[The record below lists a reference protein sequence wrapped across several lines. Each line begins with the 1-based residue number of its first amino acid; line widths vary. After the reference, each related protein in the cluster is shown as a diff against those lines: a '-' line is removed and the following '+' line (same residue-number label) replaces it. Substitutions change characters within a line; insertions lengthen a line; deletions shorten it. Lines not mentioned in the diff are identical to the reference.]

1 MESRPPHVSHYT
13 IESTLGQGGMG
24 VVYLATDNLLHRKV
38 ALKFL
43 PPELSHDVEARR
55 RFLNEGRAA
64 ASLNHP
70 NAAQLYEVGAEGDD
84 IFLAMEY
91 VPGVTLRELV
101 QGGPLPWTEVVTMSL
116 EILDALREAH
126 SHGIIHRDIKGANIK
141 RTPEGR
147 VKVMDFG
154 LAKVT
159 DGSTVTQSDAI
170 LGTAAYMSPQQVVG
184 QEVDERTDLFSLGVV
199 LYELLTGRLPFVGDQ
214 PVAVAHAILHEDPI
228 TIREL
233 APEVPADLE
242 HIIFKAMMRSVQERY
257 QSAAEM
263 AEDLARFR
271 EHDRLRRAGV
281 HQELDLVATNEVFT
295 TRRERFLAPLVGREE
310 PLNRLAALHREV
322 RIGDGA
328 AACISGE
335 AGIGK
340 SRLVEEFCR
349 SCRREGSRVLIA
361 SCLFGGGGSSY
372 LPIADA
378 LRQYF
383 ALRGV
388 DSAPAL
394 QRFLFDKAPRLAG
407 SIPVL
412 SRFLRFAFATNGP
425 TSEEELW
432 EVLDQVI
439 AFVSEERPLVFVI
452 EDLQWADEG
461 TVRLFHFLTRRVA
474 GRRMFLLVTH
484 RPEETISEPGGGPHP
499 VQNVLQL
506 LGREDRFE
514 RIELNRLTRADVS
527 EVLQRL
533 YPGHE
538 WGEEFG
544 TLLYREAEGNP
555 FFMVEILKLLTAE
568 KVLAKKGETWALAT
582 TVDKISIPDKVYDV
596 VMRRLSRLGPRE
608 REILELGAVEGD
620 VFHSGTILR
629 GLSLERMP
637 LLKTLQFLEQIHHL
651 IHAAGP
657 QYHFDHSKIREIL
670 YDSIPPELRIEYH
683 TVVGQFLAESFGE
696 SEEHAG
702 VIAHNLLAAGLKSEA
717 LPFLI
722 LSANAAARL
731 FAHADAIRYLERAE
745 SLLHDL
751 HPDHPPEEGVR
762 QLVDI
767 RQRRGDQEYA
777 AGRYR
782 AALVSYETA
791 LTLTH
796 AAPDA
801 RVEAD
806 VVRAIGRMHY
816 LLGHP
821 AEALKSYEEAIAR
834 YAALAEESRASGDA
848 SRLNTALR
856 ELGKLHFFK
865 GEMETAE
872 GFLREA
878 IAMAET
884 RGDDRLRAAA
894 LNNLSGIHYVRG
906 DLEEAFAC
914 HRVCFTLRERLG
926 DELGLAQSHKN
937 IGILHYRLGESREA
951 EEHLNDALA
960 LYRKAVDRR
969 GEAVTLRHLGN
980 LHYQEGDHAGAQR
993 HWEASLS
1000 LCRELGNSEDLC
1012 VCLGNLGLVRFEQGH
1027 YASAE
1032 RLYRESLEIRTSQA
1046 QRNQFLAILH
1056 DNLAELYLDLH
1067 QLDRAAAEVRLAEQI
1082 ATDLDSAPILTE
1094 VHAKRALL
1102 CSARGNLEEAREHV
1116 KRALAYG
1123 EPTGHVESLIEA
1135 LVASAQVEL
1144 KAGNHGEAKR
1154 SARQA
1159 RDIAR
1164 WSKMAYFELRAALTA
1179 ARAACGEG
1187 TGAESL
1193 EELRDL
1199 VRRANERGFRS
1210 LAAKGLDLIGEIR
1223 AKSGDLGGAAEEFTG
1238 AADLMREVLV
1248 SLSEE
1253 DRRSLLHHPEWKGMM
1268 GNLLDTLV
1276 QVGRRDEALAY
1287 LVAFGAASC
1296 DVMPVSV
1303 EGSPARDPAL
1313 AGTDRA
1319 T

>member
-1 MESRPPHVSHYT
+1 MESRPLVSHYK

-24 VVYLATDNLLHRKV
+24 VVYLATDNLLHRRV

-43 PPELSHDVEARR
+43 PPGLAQDPEARR

-64 ASLNHP
+64 ATLNHP
-70 NAAQLYEVGAEGDD
+70 NAAVLYEVGSEGDD
-84 IFLAMEY
+84 MFLAMEY
-91 VPGVTLRELV
+91 VPGVTLRERIES
-101 QGGPLPWTEVVTMSL
+101 GPLSWNEVVTLSL

-126 SHGIIHRDIKGANIK
+126 SHGIVHRDIKGANIK

-147 VKVMDFG
+147 AKVMDFG
-154 LAKVT
+154 LAKIFG
-159 DGSTVTQSDAI
+159 GSSITQSESI
-170 LGTAAYMSPQQVVG
+170 VGTASYMSPQQVVG
-184 QEVDERTDLFSLGVV
+184 QELDGRTDLFSLGVV
-199 LYELLTGRLPFVGDQ
+199 MYELLTGRLPFVGDQ
-214 PVAVAHAILHEDPI
+214 AVAVAHAILHEDPI

-233 APEVPADLE
+233 QPEVPADLE
-242 HIIFKAMMRSVQERY
+242 HIVFKAMMKSVSDRY

-263 AEDLARFR
+263 AEDLTRFL
-271 EHDRLRRAGV
+271 EHDRQRRAGV
-281 HQELDLVATNEVFT
+281 HEELDLVATREGIV
-295 TRRERFLAPLVGREE
+295 TRRERFLAPMVGRERPFE
-310 PLNRLAALHREV
+310 RLTALHREV
-322 RIGDGA
+322 RIGEGA
-328 AACISGE
+328 SVCVAGE

-349 SCRREGSRVLIA
+349 GCRREGSRVLMA

-394 QRFLFDKAPRLAG
+394 QRFLLERAPRLAG

-439 AFVSEERPLVFVI
+439 AFIADERPLVFTI

-461 TVRLFHFLTRRVA
+461 TVRLFHFLTRRIP
-474 GRRMFLLVTH
+474 GRRMLLLVTY
-484 RPEETISEPGGGPHP
+484 RPEEAIAEPGGRQHP
-499 VQNVLQL
+499 LQGILQL

-514 RIELNRLTRADVS
+514 RIELQRLTRGDVA
-527 EVLQRL
+527 EMLQRL
-533 YPGHE
+533 YPGHQ

-544 TLLYREAEGNP
+544 ALLYREAEGNP

-568 KVLAKKGETWALAT
+568 KVLAKKDDVWTLGTA
-582 TVDKISIPDKVYDV
+582 VDKISIPEKVYDV
-596 VMRRLSRLGPRE
+596 VMRRLSRLGQRE

-629 GLSLERMP
+629 GLGLERMP
-637 LLKTLQFLEQIHHL
+637 LLKTLQFLEQVHHL
-651 IHAAGP
+651 IHSAGP

-670 YDSIPPELRIEYH
+670 YESIPAELRTEYH

-702 VIAHNLLAAGLKSEA
+702 VIAHNLLQAGLKKEA

-745 SLLHDL
+745 QLLHDL
-751 HPDHPPEEGVR
+751 HPTHPPEESVR
-762 QLVDI
+762 QLIEI
-767 RQRRGDQEYA
+767 RQKRGDQEYA

-782 AALVSYETA
+782 AALTSYETA
-791 LTLTH
+791 LELTR

-801 RVEAD
+801 RREAD
-806 VVRAIGRMHY
+806 LVRAIGRMHY

-821 AEALKSYEEAIAR
+821 AEAQQSYDEAIGR
-834 YAALAEESRASGDA
+834 YTRLVEESRSQGDA
-848 SRLNTALR
+848 PRLNSALR
-856 ELGKLHFFK
+856 EMGKLHFFK
-865 GEMETAE
+865 GDLESAE
-872 GFLREA
+872 RYLREA
-878 IAMAET
+878 LVMAET
-884 RGDDRLRAAA
+884 RGDERLRAAA

-906 DLEEAFAC
+906 DLEEALTC
-914 HRVCFTLRERLG
+914 HRACFAIRERLG
-926 DELGLAQSHKN
+926 DDVGIAQSHKN
-937 IGILHYRLGESREA
+937 IGIIHYRLGESQEA
-951 EEHLNDALA
+951 EERLNQALA

-1000 LCRELGNSEDLC
+1000 LCRELGNVEDTHP
-1012 VCLGNLGLVRFEQGH
+1012 CLNNLGLVRFEQGH

-1032 RLYRESLEIRTSQA
+1032 RYYREAIEILANQVRKNQA
-1046 QRNQFLAILH
+1046 TAFLH
-1056 DNLAELYLDLH
+1056 DNLADLYLDLH
-1067 QLDRAAAEVRLAEQI
+1067 QVDRAEEEVGLAEQI
-1082 ATDLDSAPILTE
+1082 AVELDAAAVLAE
-1094 VHAKRALL
+1094 LHAKRARIA
-1102 CSARGNLEEAREHV
+1102 SFRGDLDGAREHA
-1116 KRALAYG
+1116 RQAISLG
-1123 EPTGHVESLIEA
+1123 EPTGNVESLIEA
-1135 LVASAQVEL
+1135 LEAAAQVEL
-1144 KAGNHGEAKR
+1144 GAGNYGEAKR

-1164 WSKMAYFELRAALTA
+1164 WSKMSYFELRAALAA

-1193 EELRDL
+1193 EELEEL
-1199 VRRANERGFRS
+1199 VRRAKELGFRPI
-1210 LAAKGLDLIGEIR
+1210 AARGLDLIAEIHLR
-1223 AKSGDLGGAAEEFTG
+1223 SGDVDAAAQEFTR
-1238 AADLMREVLV
+1238 AADQIQEVLA
-1248 SLSEE
+1248 SLGED
-1253 DRRSLLHHPEWKGMM
+1253 DRRTLMHHPDWKGMM

-1276 QVGRRDEALAY
+1276 KVGRRDEALRY

-1296 DVMPVSV
+1296 EITPVPTAS
-1303 EGSPARDPAL
+1303 GSTEREAPAPA
-1313 AGTDRA
+1313 
-1319 T
+1319 

>member
-1 MESRPPHVSHYT
+1 MESRPQQVSHYK

-24 VVYLATDNLLHRKV
+24 VVYLATDNLLHRRA

-43 PPELSHDVEARR
+43 PSELSQDPEARR

-64 ASLNHP
+64 ATLNHP
-70 NAAQLYEVGAEGDD
+70 NAAVLYEVGTDGDD

-91 VPGVTLRELV
+91 VSGVTLRELV
-101 QGGPLPWTEVVTMSL
+101 ANGPLSWNEVVGLGL

-126 SHGIIHRDIKGANIK
+126 SHGIVHRDIKGANIK

-154 LAKVT
+154 LAKIT
-159 DGSTVTQSDAI
+159 GGSTITQSGTI
-170 LGTAAYMSPQQVVG
+170 VGTAAYMSPQQVVG
-184 QEVDERTDLFSLGVV
+184 QEVDGRTDLFSLGVIM
-199 LYELLTGRLPFVGDQ
+199 YELLTGRLPFVGDQ
-214 PVAVAHAILHEDPI
+214 SVAMAHAILHEDPI

-233 APEVPADLE
+233 NPDVPSDLE
-242 HIIFKAMMRSVQERY
+242 HIVFKAMMKNVQERY

-263 AEDLARFR
+263 AEDLSRFR
-271 EHDRLRRAGV
+271 DHDRLRRSGV
-281 HQELDLVATNEVFT
+281 HEELDLVATREVFAA
-295 TRRERFLAPLVGREE
+295 RRERFLAPMVGRERPME
-310 PLNRLAALHREV
+310 RLAALHREV
-322 RIGDGA
+322 RVGEGA
-328 AACISGE
+328 AVCIGGE

-340 SRLVEEFCR
+340 SRLVEEFCKG
-349 SCRREGSRVLIA
+349 CRREGTRVLVA

-372 LPIADA
+372 LPIAEA

-394 QRFLFDKAPRLAG
+394 QRFLFDRAPRLAG

-439 AFVSEERPLVFVI
+439 AFIADERPLVFVI

-474 GRRMFLLVTH
+474 GRRMFLVGTY
-484 RPEETISEPGGGPHP
+484 RPEETISEPGGRQHP
-499 VQNVLQL
+499 LQTIL
-506 LGREDRFE
+506 QILGREDRFE
-514 RIELNRLTRADVS
+514 RIDLARLSRADVT
-527 EVLQRL
+527 EILQRL
-533 YPGHE
+533 YPGHG

-555 FFMVEILKLLTAE
+555 FFMVETLKLLTAE
-568 KVLAKKGETWALAT
+568 KVLAKRDEQWTLAT

-596 VMRRLSRLGPRE
+596 VMRRLSRLGARE

-696 SEEHAG
+696 SEEMAG
-702 VIAHNLLAAGLKSEA
+702 VIAHNLLAAGLKTEA
-717 LPFLI
+717 LPYLI

-745 SLLHDL
+745 GLLHDL
-751 HPDHPPEEGVR
+751 HPDHPPVERVR

-767 RQRRGDQEYA
+767 RQRRGDEEYA

-782 AALVSYETA
+782 AALVSYEVA
-791 LTLTH
+791 LELTRT
-796 AAPDA
+796 APDA
-801 RVEAD
+801 RREAD
-806 VVRAIGRMHY
+806 IVRAIGRMHY
-816 LLGHP
+816 LLGHQEE
-821 AEALKSYEEAIAR
+821 AEKSYEEAIAR
-834 YAALAEESRASGDA
+834 YTLLVEESRASGDA

-872 GFLREA
+872 RFFLEA
-878 IAMAET
+878 IALAET
-884 RGDDRLRAAA
+884 RGDERLHAAA
-894 LNNLSGIHYVRG
+894 LNNLGGIHYVRG
-906 DLEEAFAC
+906 DLEEALAC
-914 HRVCFTLRERLG
+914 HRTGFSIRERLG
-926 DELGLAQSHKN
+926 DETGLAQSHKN
-937 IGILHYRLGESREA
+937 IGIIHYRLGEPQEA
-951 EEHLNDALA
+951 EGHLNDALA

-980 LHYQEGDHAGAQR
+980 LHYYQEGDHVGAQR

-1000 LCRELGNSEDLC
+1000 LCRELGNAEDLC
-1012 VCLGNLGLVRFEQGH
+1012 SCLNNLGLVRFEQGH

-1032 RLYRESLEIRTSQA
+1032 RLYREAVEIRSSQMQRSQA
-1046 QRNQFLAILH
+1046 MALLH

-1067 QLDRAAAEVRLAEQI
+1067 QLERAEEEVRLAEQI
-1082 ATDLDSAPILTE
+1082 ATDLDSAPVLAE
-1094 VHAKRALL
+1094 VHAKRALI
-1102 CSARGNLEEAREHV
+1102 CSARGDLDQARDHAR
-1116 KRALAYG
+1116 RAISLG
-1123 EPTGHVESLIEA
+1123 EPTGNVESLIEA
-1135 LVASAQVEL
+1135 LIASAEVEL
-1144 KAGNHGEAKR
+1144 RAGKHGEAKR

-1164 WSKMAYFELRAALTA
+1164 WSKMPHFELRATLTA
-1179 ARAACGEG
+1179 ARAACREG
-1187 TGAESL
+1187 TGSESL
-1193 EELRDL
+1193 EELGQL
-1199 VRRANERGFRS
+1199 VRRANERGFRPLS
-1210 LAAKGLDLIGEIR
+1210 ACGSDLIGEIHAR
-1223 AKSGDLGGAAEEFTG
+1223 SGNLDDAAKEFTR
-1238 AADLMREVLV
+1238 AADQMKEIVT

-1253 DRRSLLHHPEWKGMM
+1253 DRRSVVHHPDWKGMI
-1268 GNLLDTLV
+1268 GNLSDTLV
-1276 QVGRRDEALAY
+1276 RLGRRDEALSY
-1287 LVAFGAASC
+1287 LVAFGVASCEVPPASAEEGPGAAPQTAASY
-1296 DVMPVSV
+1296 S
-1303 EGSPARDPAL
+1303 
-1313 AGTDRA
+1313 
-1319 T
+1319 

>member
-1 MESRPPHVSHYT
+1 MAPRPSEVSHYT

-24 VVYLATDNLLHRKV
+24 VVYLATDNLLHRRA
-38 ALKFL
+38 ALKLL
-43 PPELSHDVEARR
+43 PPDLSQDPEARR

-64 ASLNHP
+64 AALNHP
-70 NAAQLYEVGAEGDD
+70 NAAVLYEVGAEGEDL
-84 IFLAMEY
+84 FLAMEY
-91 VPGVTLRELV
+91 VPGATLREMV
-101 QGGPLPWTEVVTMSL
+101 ADGPLSWSEVLAMSL
-116 EILDALREAH
+116 EILEALREAH
-126 SHGIIHRDIKGANIK
+126 THGIVHRDIKGANIK

-147 VKVMDFG
+147 IKVMDFG
-154 LAKVT
+154 LAKVSG
-159 DGSTVTQSDAI
+159 GSVVTRSDAI
-170 LGTAAYMSPQQVVG
+170 LGTAAYMSPQQVTG
-184 QEVDERTDLFSLGVV
+184 QEVDGRTDLFSLGV
-199 LYELLTGRLPFVGDQ
+199 LMYELLTGRLPFVGDRA
-214 PVAVAHAILHEDPI
+214 VAVAHAILHEDPI

-242 HIIFKAMMRSVQERY
+242 HIVMKAMMKNVAERY

-263 AEDLARFR
+263 AEDLSRFR
-271 EHDRLRRAGV
+271 EHDRLRRAGA
-281 HQELDLVATNEVFT
+281 HEELDLVATREVFT
-295 TRRERFLAPLVGREE
+295 ARRERFLAPMVGRERPME
-310 PLNRLAALHREV
+310 RLAALHREV
-322 RIGDGA
+322 RAGEGA
-328 AACISGE
+328 AVCISGE

-340 SRLVEEFCR
+340 SRLIEEFCR
-349 SCRREGSRVLIA
+349 LSRREGSRVLA
-361 SCLFGGGGSSY
+361 SSCLFGGGGSSY

-394 QRFLFDKAPRLAG
+394 QRFLFERSPRLVG

-412 SRFLRFAFATNGP
+412 SRFLRFAFAANGP

-439 AFVSEERPLVFVI
+439 AFVAEERPLVFVI

-461 TVRLFHFLTRRVA
+461 SVRLFHFLTRRVS
-474 GRRMFLLVTH
+474 GRRMLLLVTY
-484 RPEETISEPGGGPHP
+484 RPEETFAESGGVQHP
-499 VQNVLQL
+499 LQSVLQI

-514 RIELNRLTRADVS
+514 RIDLARLSREDVA

-544 TLLYREAEGNP
+544 ALLYREAEGNP

-568 KVLAKKGETWALAT
+568 KVLAKRGDVWTLAT
-582 TVDKISIPDKVYDV
+582 AVDKISIPEKVYDV
-596 VMRRLSRLGPRE
+596 VMRRLSRLGQRE

-620 VFHSGTILR
+620 IFHSGTILR
-629 GLSLERMP
+629 GLGLERMP

-670 YDSIPPELRIEYH
+670 YASIPPELRIEYH

-717 LPFLI
+717 LPFLV
-722 LSANAAARL
+722 LSATAAARL
-731 FAHADAIRYLERAE
+731 FAHGDAIRYLERAE

-751 HPDHPPEEGVR
+751 HPDHPPEERVR
-762 QLVDI
+762 QLMDI

-791 LTLTH
+791 LTLTRT
-796 AAPDA
+796 APDA
-801 RVEAD
+801 RFEAD
-806 VVRAIGRMHY
+806 IVRAIGRMLY

-821 AEALKSYEEAIAR
+821 AESRKSYDEAIAR
-834 YAALAEESRASGDA
+834 YATLVEESRASGDA
-848 SRLNTALR
+848 SRVNTALR

-865 GEMETAE
+865 GELEAAE
-872 GFLREA
+872 RFMREA
-878 IAMAET
+878 IQMAEA
-884 RGDDRLRAAA
+884 RGDERLLAAA

-914 HRVCFTLRERLG
+914 HRTCFTLRERLG
-926 DELGLAQSHKN
+926 DEVGMAQSHKN
-937 IGILHYRLGESREA
+937 IGILHYRLGEPREA
-951 EEHLNDALA
+951 EGHLNEALA

-980 LHYQEGDHAGAQR
+980 LGYQEGDHAGAQR

-1000 LCRELGNSEDLC
+1000 LCRELGNNEDLC
-1012 VCLGNLGLVRFEQGH
+1012 ACLGNLGVVRFEQGH

-1032 RLYRESLEIRTSQA
+1032 RLYRESLEIRTA
-1046 QRNQFLAILH
+1046 QGQRTQSLASLH

-1067 QLDRAAAEVRLAEQI
+1067 QIDRAEEEVRLAEELAADLEAAPVLAEVHSKRAII
-1082 ATDLDSAPILTE
+1082 AAARGDLDLARD
-1094 VHAKRALL
+1094 HARRAISL
-1102 CSARGNLEEAREHV
+1102 
-1116 KRALAYG
+1116 G
-1123 EPTGHVESLIEA
+1123 EPTGNVESLIES
-1135 LVASAQVEL
+1135 LIASAQVEL
-1144 KAGNHGEAKR
+1144 SAENHGEAKR

-1159 RDIAR
+1159 RDVAR
-1164 WSKMAYFELRAALTA
+1164 WSKMTHFEMRATLTA

-1187 TGAESL
+1187 TGADCL
-1193 EELRDL
+1193 EELDDL
-1199 VRRANERGFRS
+1199 VERATERGFRP
-1210 LAAKGLDLIGEIR
+1210 LAARGLDLIGEIH
-1223 AKSGDLGGAAEEFTG
+1223 AKSGDLIAAAGEFSR
-1238 AADLMREVLV
+1238 AADQMKEILA
-1248 SLSEE
+1248 SLCEE
-1253 DRRSLLHHPEWKGMM
+1253 DRRSLMHHPDWKGMM

-1276 QVGRRDEALAY
+1276 KVDRREDALGY

-1296 DVMPVSV
+1296 
-1303 EGSPARDPAL
+1303 EIHPAPEA
-1313 AGTDRA
+1313 AGAAAGASQRA
-1319 T
+1319 